1 MLLERWMLTAM
12 RTKILA
18 VPVVA
23 LLATSLI
30 WGQDQLPQPQG
41 APGAEQGDS
50 PENGVAR
57 ISFVQGNVS
66 VRQGSSAEQTAAAI
80 NGPLMK
86 DGAVITGEN
95 SQAEIQLDAINF
107 LRVAPGSEVRFG
119 DLQYHRYPIQI
130 ALGTATYRMLRDS
143 DAEIEI
149 SLPAVA
155 VRPTRAG
162 SYRITVQPDGQ
173 GQITALSGEAEVYSA
188 KGSQNLSA
196 GQMMMVRGTEDN
208 PEFQIVAAPGQDDF
222 DRFNDRRDADLN
234 RAVSPR
240 YVSPDIYGTEQLDAN
255 GTWTNDPAYGNV
267 WVPRVDPG
275 WAPYRDGRW
284 VYEPY
289 YGWTWVSSDP
299 WGWAPYHYGSWYQGA
314 YGWAWYPGPFVGRHY
329 WRPALVGFF
338 GWGGGVGVG
347 VGFGYANVG
356 WVPLAPHEI
365 YRPWYGRS
373 GVNIV
378 ANVNVVNTYRN
389 ARFEHAITSVHSGDF
404 GRGAIRNDN
413 FVRPSMSEIARGGAV
428 RGALPLTPARDSFR
442 MSDRAVNTQGMPRTN
457 QSERF
462 FSRGSSSVAAGNRGQ
477 VIGGQSNG
485 GQSNAGQ
492 SNGWRRLDGP
502 SSSNGQTANG
512 QISGRTSNNFGNRS
526 PQVGGAQGNVTPGN
540 SSTRSGGWQRLDTP
554 TGQSGYRGT
563 VSGQS
568 APATNTYRQP
578 SAQPAGQRQVAPQ
591 QPVRIS
597 PSIVR
602 DRGTSGGSRTDVHG
616 GFGGAHPSGG
626 GGGGGRPSGGGN
638 GGGHS
643 SNHGR

>member
-1 MLLERWMLTAM
+1 MKL
-12 RTKILA
+12 KILT
-18 VPVVA
+18 
-23 LLATSLI
+23 LLVCGLVATSLI
-30 WGQDQLPQPQG
+30 WGQDQVPPPQGQPQ
-41 APGAEQGDS
+41 AEQGDS

-66 VRQGSSAEQTAAAI
+66 VRQGTSTEQTAAAI

-95 SQAEIQLDAINF
+95 SQAEIQLDGVNL

-130 ALGTATYRMLRDS
+130 AVGTATYRMLRDS

-155 VRPTRAG
+155 VRPSRAG

-208 PEFQIVAAPGQDDF
+208 PEFQVVAAPAQDEF

-275 WAPYRDGRW
+275 WAPYQDGRW

-289 YGWTWVSSDP
+289 YGWTWVSADP
-299 WGWAPYHYGSWYQGA
+299 WGWAPYHYGRWYQGS
-314 YGWAWYPGPFVGRHY
+314 YGWAWYPGPYVGRHY

-347 VGFGYANVG
+347 VGVGFGYANVG
-356 WVPLAPHEI
+356 WVPLAPFEA

-373 GVNIV
+373 GVGIV

-404 GRGAIRNDN
+404 GRGAIRRDN

-442 MSDRAVNTQGMPRTN
+442 MSDRAVNTQGMPRAN

-462 FSRGSSSVAAGNRGQ
+462 FSRGSSAAAAGNRGQ
-477 VIGGQSNG
+477 NSGGQSSG
-485 GQSNAGQ
+485 
-492 SNGWRRLDGP
+492 GWRRLDGP
-502 SSSNGQTANG
+502 ASA
-512 QISGRTSNNFGNRS
+512 SGARTSNNFGNRTQGS
-526 PQVGGAQGNVTPGN
+526 GAPGGGAQGNA
-540 SSTRSGGWQRLDTP
+540 RSGGGWQRLDTP
-554 TGQSGYRGT
+554 SGQGGNRGT
-563 VSGQS
+563 GPGQS
-568 APATNTYRQP
+568 APSTNSYRQP
-578 SAQPAGQRQVAPQ
+578 SYAPAQPAGQRQVAPQ

-602 DRGTSGGSRTDVHG
+602 DRGTSGGSRSDVHG

-626 GGGGGRPSGGGN
+626 GGGRPSGGG
-638 GGGHS
+638 GGHS
-643 SNHGR
+643 SSHK